1 MSQKTG
7 SELVGTVNHMK
18 KNGTFFVVIFGLIAG
33 LILLILGG
41 GSFFDKDDSKN
52 DSSEDVSEI
61 DALEYKAKIESEI
74 KSLCMQLSGV
84 SNAFVCVRVNSG
96 GEKIYATNTQ
106 NVSGADREEYVI
118 IGNGSNAEP
127 LYLGEKLPDICG
139 IGVILK
145 GNNISSYKNQLEAM
159 LSAAYSIPLTKV
171 YVQIN

>member
-7 SELVGTVNHMK
+7 SELVGTINHMK
-18 KNGTFFVVIFGLIAG
+18 KNGTFLVVIFGLLAG

-41 GSFFDKDDSKN
+41 GGLFEKEDAKSVTDDDS
-52 DSSEDVSEI
+52 SSDR
-61 DALEYKAKIESEI
+61 ALQYKSKIEGEI
-74 KSLCMQLSGV
+74 KELCMQLSGV
-84 SNAFVCVRVNSG
+84 SDAFVCVRIDSG
-96 GEKIYATNTQ
+96 GERIYATNTQ
-106 NVSGADREEYVI
+106 NISGAEREEYVI
-118 IGNGSNAEP
+118 IGSGSNAEP
-127 LYLGEKLPDICG
+127 LYLGERLPDVCG

>member
-7 SELVGTVNHMK
+7 SEIVGTVNHMK

-33 LILLILGG
+33 LILLIMGG
-41 GSFFDKDDSKN
+41 GSFFDGEEENN
-52 DSSEDVSEI
+52 DVNADI
-61 DALEYKAKIESEI
+61 GNTDALEYKTETENEI

-84 SNAFVCVRVNSG
+84 SDAFVCVRVNSG

-106 NVSGADREEYVI
+106 SINGADREEYVI
-118 IGNGSNAEP
+118 IGSGSNAEP
-127 LYLGEKLPDICG
+127 LYLGQKLPEICG